1 MVTLRYA
8 AWFLIEVACLLAALL
23 GVWLVYPPAALIL
36 GGVAGAVAAERAM
49 AERGGAR
56 RKEARQ

>member
-8 AWFLIEVACLLAALL
+8 VWLVLEVLGLLVGLL

-36 GGVAGAVAAERAM
+36 GGVAGVVAAERATT
-49 AERGGAR
+49 ERDRGR
-56 RKEARQ
+56 RKEARL